1 MCARV
6 WSREVASVG
15 SGRVVFGTSRLER
28 GEEEEGD
35 EEEEEEETVS
45 VSIDFL
51 RVCVT
56 FVFAGECGANLGH
69 SSAVCFGCAYFVHN
83 FK

>member
-1 MCARV
+1 M
-6 WSREVASVG
+6 G

-35 EEEEEEETVS
+35 EEEEEEEEEEETVS

-69 SSAVCFGCAYFVHN
+69 SSAVRFGCADFVHN